1 MLVLFQESLY
11 VDRQVTKIGITQ
23 VISQM
28 EL

>member
-11 VDRQVTKIGITQ
+11 VDRQVTKTGIAQ
-23 VISQM
+23 VITQM